1 MPSCYTSNVTKNRA
15 YRFIRPNSCSLRS
28 RINTADRHN
37 FMAEAKPNAQAATQ
51 YLNVPFRIRQ
61 SAKRSPRALGSKDQ
75 DLSIHRDVLMADCK
89 PVVTRLTHSSCS
101 PCLSL
106 QNTHLRPKNNNIML
120 NGGSAGLLCILLQL
134 RRFRRQTSIC
144 RPRRHSDACRR

>member
-1 MPSCYTSNVTKNRA
+1 MKTDRCYSTLRA
-15 YRFIRPNSCSLRS
+15 
-28 RINTADRHN
+28 HMN
-37 FMAEAKPNAQAATQ
+37 FMTRRYAHSFVFGHAQ

-61 SAKRSPRALGSKDQ
+61 SAKSSPRALGSKDQ
-75 DLSIHRDVLMADCK
+75 DLSIPRDVLMADCK
-89 PVVTRLTHSSCS
+89 LVVTRLTHSRCS

-134 RRFRRQTSIC
+134 RRLRRQTSIW
-144 RPRRHSDACRR
+144 RPRRHSDSCRR

>member
-1 MPSCYTSNVTKNRA
+1 MRQKTEHIPSSARTAVRCDRA
-15 YRFIRPNSCSLRS
+15 SIL
-28 RINTADRHN
+28 ADRHN
-37 FMAEAKPNAQAATQ
+37 LMAEAEAKPNAQVATQ

-61 SAKRSPRALGSKDQ
+61 SAKSSPRALGSKDQ
-75 DLSIHRDVLMADCK
+75 DLSIPRDVLMADCK
-89 PVVTRLTHSSCS
+89 LVVTRLTRSGCS

-106 QNTHLRPKNNNIML
+106 QNTHLRHKNNNIML

-144 RPRRHSDACRR
+144 RPRRHSDSCRR

>member
-1 MPSCYTSNVTKNRA
+1 MTKNRA
-15 YRFIRPNSCSLRS
+15 YPLIRPNSCSLRS
-28 RINTADRHN
+28 RVNTAGRN
-37 FMAEAKPNAQAATQ
+37 NLMAEAEAEAEPNAQAATQ

-61 SAKRSPRALGSKDQ
+61 SAQSSPRALGARDQ
-75 DLSIHRDVLMADCK
+75 DLSIPRDVLMADCK
-89 PVVTRLTHSSCS
+89 LVVTRLTHSRCS

-134 RRFRRQTSIC
+134 RRFRRQTSIG
-144 RPRRHSDACRR
+144 RPRRHSDLCRR